1 MNLALS
7 DEQEFLREAARG
19 TLSRTKTLEA
29 AREALDGNEG
39 ALPDMW
45 PTAREAGW
53 PGLLIDEAHGGAGLD
68 AFDAM
73 LVLSECGRVLAPV
86 ALLGHLPA
94 TAILSAAPAGA
105 ALLAPLASGERRA
118 AYLPTMPPNDLVDGW
133 CVDPAHGSTRPS
145 APRAK
150 DDGKGGALVS
160 GMFAFVPDAPGA
172 DLLVGVALLDTPQG
186 GTPHSGAHPEGHRQ
200 AGGRPVG
207 VAIEASA
214 SGVEVEAVHRYDA
227 TRSLGHVTLTDA
239 PAMLLDAPEEA
250 LAGAWHLAQALIAAE
265 SLGSVETALEMSVAY
280 AKERH
285 TFGRAIGSYQA
296 VKHSLTEV
304 LRQLENGRSL
314 LYYAGWSR
322 NGAPAEFPLAA
333 SAARSVAGR
342 ALDYGART
350 MISVHGGIGAT
361 WEHDAPLYFRRAQ
374 LSRRLLGGTAAATDR
389 VAGELIAQADAA

>member
-1 MNLALS
+1 V
-7 DEQEFLREAARG
+7 FLREAARG
-19 TLSRTKTLEA
+19 ALSRFKTLEA
-29 AREALDGNEG
+29 AREALDTPQGGTPHSGAHPEG
-39 ALPDMW
+39 HKQAGGSEKALPDLW
-45 PTAREAGW
+45 PTACEAGW
-53 PGLLIDEAHGGAGLD
+53 PGLLIDEDHGGAGLD

-73 LVLSECGRVLAPV
+73 LVLGECGRVLAPV

-94 TAILSAAPAGA
+94 TAIRNESPAPAG
-105 ALLAPLASGERRA
+105 LLEPLSSGERRA
-118 AYLPTMPPNDLVDGW
+118 AYLPTMPPSDLSDQW
-133 CVDPAHGSTRPS
+133 TVDPAHGSTRPL
-145 APRAK
+145 APQAMSGS
-150 DDGKGGALVS
+150 DGGALVS
-160 GMFAFVPDAPGA
+160 GTFAFVPDAPRA
-172 DLLVGVALLDTPQG
+172 DLYVGVALLDG
-186 GTPHSGAHPEGHRQ
+186 K
-200 AGGRPVG
+200 PVG

-214 SGVEVEAVHRYDA
+214 GGVSVQEVHRYDA
-227 TRSLGHVTLTDA
+227 TRSLGHVTLEQA
-239 PAMLLDAPEEA
+239 PATVLDASEES
-250 LAGAWHLAQALIAAE
+250 LAGAWYLVQALIAAE
-265 SLGSVETALEMSVAY
+265 SLGSVETALDMSVAY

-322 NGAPAEFPLAA
+322 HGAPGEFPLAA

-342 ALDYGART
+342 ALDHGART

>member
-29 AREALDGNEG
+29 AREALDTPQGGTGGAEG

-53 PGLLIDEAHGGAGLD
+53 PGLLIDETHGGAGLD

-172 DLLVGVALLDTPQG
+172 DLLVGVALLDE
-186 GTPHSGAHPEGHRQ
+186 S
-200 AGGRPVG
+200 PVG

-214 SGVEVEAVHRYDA
+214 SGVAVEAVHRYDA

-250 LAGAWHLAQALIAAE
+250 LAGAWHLVQALIAAE

-342 ALDYGART
+342 ALDHGART

>member
-7 DEQEFLREAARG
+7 DEQVFLREAARG
-19 TLSRTKTLEA
+19 ALSRFKTLEA
-29 AREALDGNEG
+29 AREALDGNSG
-39 ALPDMW
+39 ALPDLW
-45 PTAREAGW
+45 PAACEAGW

-73 LVLSECGRVLAPV
+73 LVLGECGRVLAPV

-94 TAILSAAPAGA
+94 TAILGESPAAAAAG
-105 ALLAPLASGERRA
+105 LLEPLASGERRA
-118 AYLPTMPPNDLVDGW
+118 CYLPARPIDPTIDHFANAWTTDPRRGIERGIPTVIAGLERGEP
-133 CVDPAHGSTRPS
+133 CVTGEF
-145 APRAK
+145 
-150 DDGKGGALVS
+150 G
-160 GMFAFVPDAPGA
+160 FVPDAPGA
-172 DLLVGVALLDTPQG
+172 DVYVGVALHHAT
-186 GTPHSGAHPEGHRQ
+186 Q
-200 AGGRPVG
+200 AYG

-214 SGVEVEAVHRYDA
+214 PGVSVERVVRYDA
-227 TRSLGHVTLTDA
+227 TRSLGHVTLKDA
-239 PAMLLDAPEEA
+239 PATVLDAPEEA

-342 ALDYGART
+342 ALDHGART

-374 LSRRLLGGTAAATDR
+374 LSRRLLGGTAGATDR

>member
-19 TLSRTKTLEA
+19 TLSRLPTLEA
-29 AREALDGNEG
+29 AREALDGNGE
-39 ALPDMW
+39 LPDMW
-45 PTAREAGW
+45 PAACEAGW

-73 LVLSECGRVLAPV
+73 LVLGECGRVLAPV

-94 TAILSAAPAGA
+94 TAILNAAAGTPTA
-105 ALLAPLASGERRA
+105 AGLLEPLASGERRA
-118 AYLPTMPPNDLVDGW
+118 AYLPAMPPSDLEGQW
-133 CVDPAHGSTRPS
+133 TVDPEHGSTRPA
-145 APRAK
+145 APTAK
-150 DDGKGGALVS
+150 ASGEGQANVS
-160 GMFAFVPDAPGA
+160 GKLGFVPDAPGA
-172 DLLVGVALLDTPQG
+172 DLLVGVALPAPT
-186 GTPHSGAHPEGHRQ
+186 PEGLVG
-200 AGGRPVG
+200 APVG

-214 SGVEVEAVHRYDA
+214 AGVSIEAVRRYDA
-227 TRSLGHVTLTDA
+227 TRSLAHVTLTDA
-239 PAMLLDAPEEA
+239 PATVLDAPVEA
-250 LAGAWHLAQALIAAE
+250 LSGAWHLAQSLIAAE
-265 SLGSVETALEMSVAY
+265 SLGSVETALDVSVAY
-280 AKERH
+280 AKERF

-322 NGAPAEFPLAA
+322 KGAPAEFPLAA

-342 ALDYGART
+342 ALDHGART

-374 LSRRLLGGTAAATDR
+374 LSRRLLGGTGAASDR